1 VILLN
6 DKEYELYVERMLDE
20 ADLEAELT
28 DVRYTLDQVIDD
40 IIK

>member
-1 VILLN
+1 MN